1 MNQDNDV
8 TYKYYT
14 KRRPPDIGTIPKD
27 FVDIK
32 SYGARKTVME
42 NGMQAWGEVVYN
54 RKLTEKEINDYE
66 LLEYITED
74 KKKEVLQ
81 DIQNLDKI
89 YKQITKTDFKDS
101 KLISIMNKIIDLI
114 KKEIANKIRQN
125 NVSNQE
131 YEKITNENYVVNM
144 NKDEMIRFYADKI
157 IYDCITDCSENNRI
171 FYVDEYKDNDFIIKN
186 FAEIVNR
193 INLDERVS
201 DLEVDSDKK
210 EIDMIFYLE
219 YCPHYYIEDLDIS
232 NESRI
237 TYLKKFKN
245 YICDCKMYT
254 PERWLRTNTRELIND
269 FYTSECYYEE
279 DKDLVYNVLSEELN
293 RCGFI
298 DKYLDGYTVNVNI
311 DNIEDL
317 INCLDERIKELQL
330 SIESREVENG

>member
-1 MNQDNDV
+1 MNHSND
-8 TYKYYT
+8 
-14 KRRPPDIGTIPKD
+14 
-27 FVDIK
+27 
-32 SYGARKTVME
+32 
-42 NGMQAWGEVVYN
+42 
-54 RKLTEKEINDYE
+54 KLT
-66 LLEYITED
+66 TEN
-74 KKKEVLQ
+74 KKKEKLQ

-89 YKQITKTDFKDS
+89 YKQIKETNFQNQQLYSLK
-101 KLISIMNKIIDLI
+101 NKIEDLLE
-114 KKEIANKIRQN
+114 KEITNQIRQ
-125 NVSNQE
+125 SNISHNE
-131 YEKITNENYVVNM
+131 YDDIISKSYMV
-144 NKDEMIRFYADKI
+144 EMDKEEVIRFYADKI
-157 IYDCITDCSENNRI
+157 VYDCITDCSENNRI

-237 TYLKKFKN
+237 TYLKNFKN
-245 YICDCKMYT
+245 YICDCKMCT
-254 PERWLRTNTRELIND
+254 PERWLRTNTRELINN

>member
-32 SYGARKTVME
+32 NYGERKPVMAS
-42 NGMQAWGEVVYN
+42 GMQAWGEVVYN

-66 LLEYITED
+66 LLEDITED

-89 YKQITKTDFKDS
+89 YKQIIKTDFKDS
-101 KLISIMNKIIDLI
+101 KLISLMNKIIDLI
-114 KKEIANKIRQN
+114 KKEVANKIRQN

-232 NESRI
+232 DETRARHLNE
-237 TYLKKFKN
+237 FKD
-245 YICDCKMYT
+245 YICEYKKYT
-254 PERWLRTNTRELIND
+254 PERYLRTNTRVLINS
-269 FYTSECYYEE
+269 FYESAYNSSEE
-279 DKDLVYNVLSEELN
+279 KDLVYNLLSEELN

-298 DKYLDGYTVNVNI
+298 DKYIDGYTVNVNI
-311 DNIEDL
+311 DNVEDL
-317 INCLDERIKELQL
+317 INSLNERIKKLQL
-330 SIESREVENG
+330 SLESEEVENG

>member
-27 FVDIK
+27 FVNIK
-32 SYGARKTVME
+32 SYGERKTVMA

-66 LLEYITED
+66 LLEDITED

-89 YKQITKTDFKDS
+89 YKQITKTDFKNS
-101 KLISIMNKIIDLI
+101 KLISLMNKITDLI
-114 KKEIANKIRQN
+114 KKEVANKIRQN
-125 NVSNQE
+125 NVSNKE

-237 TYLKKFKN
+237 TYLKNFKN
-245 YICDCKMYT
+245 YICDCKICT
-254 PERWLRTNTRELIND
+254 PERWLRTNTRELINN